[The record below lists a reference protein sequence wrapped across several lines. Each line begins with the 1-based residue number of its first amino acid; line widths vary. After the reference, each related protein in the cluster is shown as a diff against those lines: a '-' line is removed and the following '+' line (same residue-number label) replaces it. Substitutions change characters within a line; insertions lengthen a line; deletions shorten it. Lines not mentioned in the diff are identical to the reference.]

1 MNFSKS
7 KQKQTKVKVCENDL
21 TEKNVKKIVASNK
34 GTLCLKSWPIANA
47 GSAMSL
53 SYGVETMEAEE
64 KGQHYLYLFFDV
76 NRGGFYD
83 VANKILNFLDYRS
96 LIMFK
101 RTCKLFHEFN
111 AQSDIEKVGSKFRF
125 CVKSRSGLG
134 SILLDSF

>member
-1 MNFSKS
+1 
-7 KQKQTKVKVCENDL
+7 
-21 TEKNVKKIVASNK
+21 
-34 GTLCLKSWPIANA
+34 
-47 GSAMSL
+47 MSL